1 MANIEDIVREEWLQF
16 QLVNNEG
23 GRASCQDDWQQFNIM
38 RTSQFMAWPQ
48 EVLDSYYNDLMQ
60 AKASDRNLLF
70 EKYAFMMRETAPD
83 RFEAVKGALPELSE
97 KKAHLIEYI
106 VEAQVKWAEEFQ
118 EKYPN
123 YAKRGRV
130 IRAKDAQKWDT
141 SIETYQRGELS
152 SYSEQTVELYAAY
165 VAECLEKGI
174 NLAENIRDNMARMY
188 GYESKEDAERLMS

>member
-1 MANIEDIVREEWLQF
+1 MASIEDVVREEWLQF

-48 EVLDSYYNDLMQ
+48 EVLDSYYNDLME

-83 RFEAVKGALPELSE
+83 RFEMVKGALPELSE
-97 KKAHLIEYI
+97 KKAHLIECI
-106 VEAQVKWAEEFQ
+106 VEAQVRWAEEFQ

-152 SYSEQTVELYAAY
+152 SYSEQTVELYATY
-165 VAECLEKGI
+165 VTECLEKGI